1 MNKIYYK
8 WDNRVKVI
16 TTAVILLFITLF
28 IFIPFHISNLLYQVI
43 FTLPLYLLFA
53 YLILNIPLYVSID
66 NDRIVIKKILGRI
79 VIENK
84 NIIYVSLITR
94 GQLTKLKRKFGSG
107 GFGGYWGVFENP
119 ILGEINMYISNYKDI
134 YLVQTKTKKYVIPL
148 IKTDREG

>member
-107 GFGGYWGVFENP
+107 G
-119 ILGEINMYISNYKDI
+119 
-134 YLVQTKTKKYVIPL
+134 
-148 IKTDREG
+148 DRKSVV